1 MTPPTS
7 AGEPLFERL
16 KAELA
21 SVSTSTLTQQLQTR
35 GITSS
40 FLTGLAPLHP
50 DLRMVGR
57 ARTLRYVAVREDFLK
72 AMAGPSAQQ
81 QAVESIEPGDVL
93 VIEARGVPDA
103 GTIGDTYA
111 MRAFIRG
118 AQGIVTDGAVR
129 DAPAISALNKP
140 VYSQGR
146 HGSTLARRHM
156 PFAVN
161 EPITCAGVFIVP
173 GDVIVGDG
181 EGAVVIPAAL
191 VEDVTRDAV
200 AQEEVE
206 TFILERVGAGEPTL
220 GLFPLAESR
229 KDEFRAWAAERRRQR
244 SSSGQVEG
252 RDTC

>member
-1 MTPPTS
+1 MTV
-7 AGEPLFERL
+7 EPLSEHL

-21 SVSTSTLTQQLQTR
+21 SVSTSTLTHQLQTR

-40 FLTGLAPLHP
+40 FLTGLSPLHP

-72 AMAGPSAQQ
+72 ALAGPSAQQ

-93 VIEARGVPDA
+93 VIEARGAADA

-156 PFAVN
+156 PFEVN

-191 VEDVTRDAV
+191 AEEVAREAV

-206 TFILERVGAGEPTL
+206 AFILERIRAGEPTL
-220 GLFPLAESR
+220 GLFPLGESR
-229 KDEFRAWAAERRRQR
+229 KEEFRAWAAARSTRRPSDRQHEEH
-244 SSSGQVEG
+244 G
-252 RDTC
+252 TC